1 MMLSALATPVTRRI
15 LLAVAG
21 SAAGALEV
29 RAQSGPTW
37 EVPPEIRPVASVVPA
52 NLLRGPHYVLGP
64 EVTTFAYLNRYAVTS
79 DFGDF
84 PASSDARLARL
95 IREIAAIA
103 ELRAMQQTDAF
114 KQAAMEAGKSPFRS
128 AKSLIDDPVGTLSAI
143 PEGLGSIFG
152 RAGEQL
158 QRSHRS
164 QYEDGPAMQLLAVS
178 GYKREYAAK
187 LGVDVYSSNEVLQKE
202 LNRLAWASAG
212 GNLTLGALS
221 FATGAMALQV
231 ASDVRL
237 LEQAR
242 SVVEATPPSELSK
255 RNREL
260 LARMKVPD
268 ATANG
273 FLQNRML
280 SPRHQMI
287 IVASMVALGD
297 IPGRAQFIARASSA
311 DTEDAA
317 LLFQRM
323 AELTAGYSA
332 RVSAVRQIAIVQ
344 NLPVVTTAKASALL
358 LPIDRLLWTERNA
371 GLAKSLTKPP
381 AHGPQLWITGTASP
395 LAEAGLKKLGLGLT
409 QECGKELPLL
419 D

>member
-1 MMLSALATPVTRRI
+1 MMSLPVTRRG
-15 LLAVAG
+15 LLAIAG
-21 SAAGALEV
+21 SAAGSHAA
-29 RAQSGPTW
+29 RAQAVPNW
-37 EVPPEIRPVASVVPA
+37 DVPPEIRPVASVVPA
-52 NLLRGPHYVLGP
+52 HLLRGPHYVLGP
-64 EVTTFAYLNRYAVTS
+64 DVTTFAYLNRYTVTS
-79 DFGDF
+79 DFGVF
-84 PASSDARLARL
+84 SAPSDAGLARL

-103 ELRAMQQTDAF
+103 QLKAMQQTDAF
-114 KQAAMEAGKSPFRS
+114 KNAAIEAGKSPFRS
-128 AKSLIDDPVGTLSAI
+128 AKSLIDDPVGTLSAL

-152 RAGEQL
+152 RASEQL

-231 ASDVRL
+231 ASNVRL

-242 SVVEATPPSELSK
+242 SIVEATPPSELSK
-255 RNREL
+255 RNRKL
-260 LARMKVPD
+260 LGRMKVSN
-268 ATANG
+268 ATASG
-273 FLQNRML
+273 FLQNRVL
-280 SPRHQMI
+280 SPRHQTI
-287 IVASMVALGD
+287 IVASMVVLGD

-323 AELTAGYSA
+323 AELMAGYSA
-332 RVSAVRQIAIVQ
+332 KVAAVRQIAIVR
-344 NLPVVTTAKASALL
+344 NLPIVTTAKSSALL

-371 GLAKSLTKPP
+371 GLAESLAKAP
-381 AHGPQLWITGTASP
+381 ARGPQLWITGTASP

-409 QECGKELPLL
+409 EECGRHLPLL

>member
-1 MMLSALATPVTRRI
+1 MTSRAEMPLTRRS
-15 LLAVAG
+15 LLAIAG
-21 SAAGALEV
+21 AAAGAPAAL
-29 RAQSGPTW
+29 AQTIPRW
-37 EVPPEIRPVASVVPA
+37 DVPPEIRPVASVVPA

-64 EVTTFAYLNRYAVTS
+64 EVTTFSYLNRYSVTS
-79 DFGDF
+79 DFGAF
-84 PASSDARLARL
+84 SAPSDARLAKL

-103 ELRAMQQTDAF
+103 QLRAMQQTDAF
-114 KQAAMEAGKSPFRS
+114 EKAAIEAGKSPFRS

-152 RAGEQL
+152 RASEQL
-158 QRSHRS
+158 KRSHKS
-164 QYEDGPAMQLLAVS
+164 QYEDSGAMQLLAVS
-178 GYKREYAAK
+178 SFKREYATK

-221 FATGAMALQV
+221 VATGALALQV
-231 ASDVRL
+231 ASNVRL

-242 SVVEATPPSELSK
+242 SIVEATPPSELSK
-255 RNREL
+255 HNRQL

-268 ATANG
+268 VTANG
-273 FLQNRML
+273 FLQNRVL
-280 SPRHQMI
+280 SPRHQTI
-287 IVASMVALGD
+287 IVASMMALGD

-323 AELTAGYSA
+323 AELMAGYSA
-332 RVSAVRQIAIVQ
+332 RVSAVRQISIVN
-344 NLPVVTTAKASALL
+344 NLPIVTTAKATAML
-358 LPIDRLLWTERNA
+358 LPIDRLLWTQRNA
-371 GLAKSLTKPP
+371 ALAESLVKAPSR
-381 AHGPQLWITGTASP
+381 GPQLWITGTASP
-395 LAEAGLKKLGLGLT
+395 LADEGLKKLSLALT
-409 QECGKELPLL
+409 QDCGRQLPLL